1 MVSTTRGNLAKL
13 GVNDADYESVLTK
26 ASIVEREGNPQY
38 YTQIARVIENRLTNT
53 DAQTQGKLE
62 MDSTVLYG
70 LNRTGGIPSKEEIA
84 DGSNKYNTYAHP
96 GLPPSP
102 IGSPGSAAISAV
114 MKPAEGDWLYFV
126 TVNLQTGET
135 LFATT
140 QAEQDENTKKLTEY
154 CNQNPGVCDGGN
166 GSGATGSAT
175 PSAGAG
181 DGQ

>member
-1 MVSTTRGNLAKL
+1 
-13 GVNDADYESVLTK
+13 
-26 ASIVEREGNPQY
+26 
-38 YTQIARVIENRLTNT
+38 
-53 DAQTQGKLE
+53 
-62 MDSTVLYG
+62 
-70 LNRTGGIPSKEEIA
+70 
-84 DGSNKYNTYAHP
+84 
-96 GLPPSP
+96 
-102 IGSPGSAAISAV
+102 